1 MLNSGIKQSKRKI
14 PGSQAH
20 RSLRDEGPTWA
31 TWQVGLR
38 SLDWPLLSRT
48 SLASG
53 FPVNNHL
60 GLDAD
65 AYNIPGEHVISAPS
79 GEHLAATGAEI
90 QVQTTD
96 RQQNYRNQP
105 SLLVLSSLLRDQGC
119 CITQQRE
126 HRLLNKM
133 RPRF

>member
-14 PGSQAH
+14 PGPQAR

-31 TWQVGLR
+31 AWQVGLR

-48 SLASG
+48 ALASG
-53 FPVNNHL
+53 FPANIHC
-60 GLDAD
+60 GLDAN

-105 SLLVLSSLLRDQGC
+105 SACSKLSLEVSGLLHHTAEG
-119 CITQQRE
+119 TQVSK
-126 HRLLNKM
+126 LNET
-133 RPRF
+133 